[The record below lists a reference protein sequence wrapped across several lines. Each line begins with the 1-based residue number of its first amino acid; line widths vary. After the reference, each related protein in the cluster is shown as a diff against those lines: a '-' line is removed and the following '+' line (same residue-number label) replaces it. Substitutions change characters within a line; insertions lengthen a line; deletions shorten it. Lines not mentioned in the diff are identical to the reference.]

1 MKVLVQ
7 LGLIICL
14 MGMVF
19 SCEKDFVY
27 DDLCHDNDE
36 KVISPWDKDKDT
48 TSVEEKRDST
58 VGAFDVTL
66 DRWRDTIV
74 TNINL

>member
-1 MKVLVQ
+1 MKVLVKI
-7 LGLIICL
+7 GFIICL
-14 MGMVF
+14 IGMAF
-19 SCEKDFVY
+19 SCEKDFVS
-27 DDLCHDNDE
+27 DDVCHDNNE

-66 DRWRDTIV
+66 DRWRDSIV

>member
-1 MKVLVQ
+1 MKVLVR
-7 LGLIICL
+7 LFWGFGLVGI
-14 MGMVF
+14 VF